1 MRRGSSFAA
10 EGRWAVRANLP
21 TRGRFVAKYELFRPF
36 NIPLSVLFGKMPSE
50 NIKICLDSVLT
61 NTVVWL
67 TVRTPC
73 ENS

>member
-1 MRRGSSFAA
+1 MRRGSSVAA

-21 TRGRFVAKYELFRPF
+21 TRGRFVAKYELSRPF
-36 NIPLSVLFGKMPSE
+36 NIPISVLSGKMPSE
-50 NIKICLDSVLT
+50 IQLLT